1 MTSSP
6 ALSCRT
12 AGQSFDSAGGGNSL
26 PAAAPTT
33 IPRWTQDPQ
42 PGQEQVEL
50 PVPGD
55 LGTAVRTLA
64 QSLQVAP
71 GSIWLAA
78 HARVLQSLSGETEI
92 TTGCLDAFGTWQ
104 CNLDLTHRSW
114 RALVSDANDRQ
125 IRARTEQSGPM
136 QASFRQANHKAAA
149 PGYEVVFGGLRD
161 DDTELPEGIVLG
173 MSVGNAATGEVLR
186 LNYRRDVLDE
196 DAALRIAGYHLSAV
210 RHLVSDPESDP
221 DDVDLVG
228 PEERRFQL
236 EQLAGPGRP
245 RPQARFHELFE
256 ERVRQHPE
264 RIAAVQDSREWTYAE
279 LNARANR
286 LARALL
292 ARGLQ
297 SEDIV
302 AVVAERDLE
311 WMAAVIGILKAGG
324 AYLPIEPHFPADR
337 IARTLTRA
345 GAHVVVTESG
355 STTTLDEALEGM
367 PAVTKLLFE
376 DIEAEGH
383 PTDDPGLVIRPDQ
396 LAYVYFTSG
405 STGEPK
411 GAMCEHAGMVN
422 HLYAKIEDLGIGPG
436 DVVAQSAPQCF
447 DISLWQLV
455 SALLVGGRTLII
467 GQDRILDVERFI
479 DTVERGAV
487 AVFQVVPSYLD
498 AVVAYLGGKPHAL
511 PHLRCVS
518 ATGEALK
525 RELVRRWFEVMPDV
539 KLVNAYG
546 LTETSDDTNHEVMSA
561 APTGGSVPLGPP
573 IPNVRIH
580 ILDERQRL
588 VPLGAPGEIAF
599 SGVCVGRGYINDPER
614 TAQAYSTD
622 PYVDGARLYRA
633 GDYGRWSPDGKLEYL
648 GRRDNQVK
656 ISGFRIEIGDIE
668 NALLR
673 VPGVRD
679 GAVVV
684 GEGAGQSKFLVAFYS
699 GSRPLEVDEIRSEL
713 AARVP
718 GYMVPSAYR
727 WQESLPLTGNGKIDR
742 KALTRMAR
750 EVVPEAGAAT
760 EALSAA
766 EQRLAE
772 AWATVLGLPV
782 GRIGGQD
789 SFFALG
795 GTSLSAVKLAV
806 LLKRAVSIKDIMQT
820 PILADLAALLEA
832 SSLAGT
838 AVPPAPRMAGAV
850 TEPDSMVPAGGP
862 VGLSH
867 PLPMK
872 RKDL

>member
-1 MTSSP
+1 MTTTS
-6 ALSCRT
+6 ALTCRT
-12 AGQSFDSAGGGNSL
+12 VADRSSDPASSRHAL
-26 PAAAPTT
+26 PAAAPTA
-33 IPRWTQDPQ
+33 IPRWTRDPQ
-42 PGQEQVEL
+42 SGQQQVEVT
-50 PVPGD
+50 VPKD
-55 LGTAVRTLA
+55 LRTSVRLTARALGTT
-64 QSLQVAP
+64 P
-71 GSIWLAA
+71 GSLWLAA
-78 HARVLQSLSGETEI
+78 HARVLHALSGETEI
-92 TTGCLDAFGTWQ
+92 ATGCVDMAGTWR
-104 CNLDLTHRSW
+104 CVLDLGHPSW
-114 RALVSDANDRQ
+114 RSLVAEAHDRQ
-125 IRARTEQSGPM
+125 ALADGGPPDSEQAALMDARHEA
-136 QASFRQANHKAAA
+136 ASA
-149 PGYEVVFGGLRD
+149 GYEVVFALQGD
-161 DDTELPEGIVLG
+161 DGKLPEGIVLG
-173 MSVGNAATGEVLR
+173 ITLRTVAGREVLLLR
-186 LNYRRDVLDE
+186 YRRDVLDH
-196 DAALRIAGYHLSAV
+196 DAALRIAGYHLAAL
-210 RHLVSDPESDP
+210 RHLVADPEAEPADADLVDP
-221 DDVDLVG
+221 D
-228 PEERRFQL
+228 ERRLQL
-236 EQLAGPGRP
+236 EQLAGPERP
-245 RPQARFHELFE
+245 RPRRRFHELFE
-256 ERVRQHPE
+256 ERVRLHPE
-264 RIAAVQDSREWTYAE
+264 RIAAVQDTREWTYAE

-297 SEDIV
+297 AEDVV
-302 AVVAERDLE
+302 AVVAKRDLE

-324 AYLPIEPHFPADR
+324 AYLPIEPQFPADR
-337 IARTLTRA
+337 IARTVTRA
-345 GAHVVVTESG
+345 GSHMALTEEG
-355 STTTLDEALEGM
+355 SSTTLDEALDGM
-367 PAVTKLLFE
+367 PSVTRVLFE
-376 DIEAEGH
+376 EIEAEGH
-383 PTDDPGLVIRPDQ
+383 AADDLGVEVRPDQ

-411 GAMCEHAGMVN
+411 GAMCEHDGMVN
-422 HLYAKIEDLGIGPG
+422 HLYAKIEDLGIRPG

-455 SALLVGGRTLII
+455 SALLVGGRTLIV
-467 GQDRILDVERFI
+467 GQDRILDVERFV
-479 DTVERGAV
+479 DTVERNAV

-498 AVVAYLGGKPHAL
+498 AVVAYLAGKPRTL

-525 RELVRRWFEVMPDV
+525 LELVRRWFDVMPNV

-561 APTGGSVPLGPP
+561 APAGGSVPLGRP

-599 SGVCVGRGYINDPER
+599 SGVCVGRGYLNDPER

-622 PYVDGARLYRA
+622 PYVDGVRLYRA

-684 GEGAGQSKFLVAFYS
+684 GEGGGQSKFLVAFYS
-699 GSRPLEVDEIRSEL
+699 GDRPLEADEIHSEM
-713 AARVP
+713 ASRVP
-718 GYMVPSAYR
+718 GYMVPSTYR

-750 EVVPEAGAAT
+750 EVVPEAGTPTETLTAT
-760 EALSAA
+760 

-772 AWATVLGLPV
+772 AWASVLGIPA
-782 GRIGGQD
+782 GRISGQD

-820 PILADLAALLEA
+820 PILADLAILLEA
-832 SSLAGT
+832 SSLEHAAEPAATTPAGT
-838 AVPPAPRMAGAV
+838 AAEPASMPRR
-850 TEPDSMVPAGGP
+850 PIRHSN
-862 VGLSH
+862 
-867 PLPMK
+867 PLPVK

>member
-1 MTSSP
+1 MTTTS

-12 AGQSFDSAGGGNSL
+12 AADRSSGPGNDR
-26 PAAAPTT
+26 T
-33 IPRWTQDPQ
+33 IPGGALVTVVPRWARERR
-42 PGQEQVEL
+42 PGRGRIDVAVPEDVRLAVEAL
-50 PVPGD
+50 SRM
-55 LGTAVRTLA
+55 LGVTPASV
-64 QSLQVAP
+64 
-71 GSIWLAA
+71 WMAA
-78 HARVLQSLSGETEI
+78 HARVLQALSGEADVV
-92 TTGCLDAFGTWQ
+92 TGWKDGAGTWP
-104 CNLDLTHRSW
+104 CGLDVGVGSW
-114 RALVSDANDRQ
+114 RALVSSAHNRQ
-125 IRARTEQSGPM
+125 AQAEREGRA
-136 QASFRQANHKAAA
+136 QASGLF
-149 PGYEVVFGGLRD
+149 EVVFSEVVSGTGDDGGSGFA
-161 DDTELPEGIVLG
+161 EGVVVGVFLDGGAGGGVLG
-173 MSVGNAATGEVLR
+173 VR
-186 LNYRRDVLDE
+186 YRRDVLDE
-196 DAALRIAGYHLSAV
+196 DAAFRIAGYHLAAV
-210 RHLVSDPESDP
+210 RHLVADPDSDPG
-221 DDVDLVG
+221 DVDLVG
-228 PEERRFQL
+228 PEERRVQL
-236 EQLAGPGRP
+236 EQLAGPARP
-245 RPQARFHELFE
+245 RPGRRFHELFE
-256 ERVRQHPE
+256 ERAREHPG
-264 RIAAVQDSREWTYAE
+264 RIAAVQDGREWTYME

-286 LARALL
+286 VARALL
-292 ARGLQ
+292 KRGLRA
-297 SEDIV
+297 EEIV

-311 WMAAVIGILKAGG
+311 WMAAVIGIFKAGG
-324 AYLPIEPHFPADR
+324 AYLPLEPQFPADR
-337 IARTLTRA
+337 IARTLARA
-345 GAHVVVTESG
+345 GARVVLSEGG
-355 STTTLDEALEGM
+355 STASLDEALDGM
-367 PAVTKLLFE
+367 PGVARLLLE
-376 DIEAEGH
+376 EVEAEGH
-383 PTDDPGLVIRPDQ
+383 AGDDPGVAVRGDQ

-411 GAMCEHAGMVN
+411 GAMCEHDGMLN

-455 SALLVGGRTLII
+455 SALVVGGRTLIV
-467 GQDRILDVERFI
+467 GQDNILDVERFV
-479 DTVERGAV
+479 DTVERGGV

-498 AVVAYLGGKPHAL
+498 AVAAYLGGNPRAL
-511 PHLRCVS
+511 PRLRCVS

-525 RELVRRWFEVMPDV
+525 AELVRRWFEVMPDV

-561 APTGGSVPLGPP
+561 APADGSVPLGPA
-573 IPNVRIH
+573 IPNVRVH
-580 ILDERQRL
+580 ILDERGRL

-614 TAQAYSTD
+614 TAQAYSPD

-633 GDYGRWSPDGKLEYL
+633 GDYGRWSPEGKLEYL

-699 GSRPLEVDEIRSEL
+699 GNRPLEVDEIRSEV

-718 GYMVPSAYR
+718 GYMVPSTYR

-750 EVVPEAGAAT
+750 EVIPEAGTAT

-772 AWATVLGLPV
+772 AWATVLGLPM

-820 PILADLAALLEA
+820 PILADLATLLEA
-832 SSLAGT
+832 SSPAET
-838 AVPPAPRMAGAV
+838 AVPPDPRTAGAV
-850 TEPDSMVPAGGP
+850 AQPDSVAPAGGP

>member
-1 MTSSP
+1 MTITQ
-6 ALSCRT
+6 ALTCRT
-12 AGQSFDSAGGGNSL
+12 AADNT
-26 PAAAPTT
+26 AAPSGNLPSRPEVAPL
-33 IPRWTQDPQ
+33 IPRWTQDRRA
-42 PGQEQVEL
+42 GQDLVEA
-50 PVPGD
+50 PVPED
-55 LGTAVRTLA
+55 LRAEVGALA
-64 QSLQVAP
+64 RAMDVTP

-78 HARVLQSLSGETEI
+78 HARVLQALSGEAEVS
-92 TTGCLDAFGTWQ
+92 TGRLDTAGTWQ
-104 CNLDLTHRSW
+104 CNLDLDRRSW
-114 RALVSDANDRQ
+114 RALVQESRDRE
-125 IRARTEQSGPM
+125 ALHEAGPG
-136 QASFRQANHKAAA
+136 
-149 PGYEVVFGGLRD
+149 GYEVVFGAGREES
-161 DDTELPEGIVLG
+161 ELPEGIVLG
-173 MSVGNAATGEVLR
+173 VFLLGTSGGEVLR
-186 LNYRRDVLDE
+186 LRYRRDVLDAG
-196 DAALRIAGYHLSAV
+196 AAHRIAGYHLTAL
-210 RHLVSDPESDP
+210 RHLIADPEAEP
-221 DDVDLVG
+221 IEADLV
-228 PEERRFQL
+228 EADERRLQL
-236 EQLAGPGRP
+236 EQLAGPERA
-245 RPQARFHELFE
+245 RPQRRFHELFE
-256 ERVRQHPE
+256 ERVREHPE
-264 RIAAVQDSREWTYAE
+264 RIAAIQDTREWTYAE

-292 ARGLQ
+292 QRGLKA
-297 SEDIV
+297 EEIV

-311 WMAAVIGILKAGG
+311 WMAAVIGVLKAGG

-345 GAHVVVTESG
+345 GARMALSEEG
-355 STTTLDEALEGM
+355 STTTLDEALAGM
-367 PAVTKLLFE
+367 PAVTKILFG
-376 DIEAEGH
+376 DVEAEGH
-383 PTDDPGLVIRPDQ
+383 AAHDLGVEVRPDQ

-411 GAMCEHAGMVN
+411 GAMCEHDGMVN
-422 HLYAKIEDLGIGPG
+422 HLFAKIEDLGIGPG

-455 SALLVGGRTLII
+455 SALLVGGSTLIVA
-467 GQDRILDVERFI
+467 QDRILDVERFV
-479 DTVERGAV
+479 DTVEQGGV

-498 AVVAYLGGKPHAL
+498 AVVAYLDGKPRAL
-511 PHLRCVS
+511 PRLRCVS

-546 LTETSDDTNHEVMSA
+546 LTETSDDTNHEVMSE
-561 APTGGSVPLGPP
+561 APASDHVPLGRA

-633 GDYGRWSPDGKLEYL
+633 GDFGRWSADGKLEYL
-648 GRRDNQVK
+648 GRHDNQVK

-673 VPGVRD
+673 VDGVRD

-699 GSRPLEVDEIRSEL
+699 GDRPLEVDDIRNQMSS
-713 AARVP
+713 RVP
-718 GYMVPSAYR
+718 GYMVPSTYR

-742 KALTRMAR
+742 KALGRMAR
-750 EVVPEAGAAT
+750 EVVPETDAAT
-760 EALSAA
+760 EALTGT

-772 AWATVLGLPV
+772 AWASVLGLPA
-782 GRIGGQD
+782 GRIGRQD

-820 PILADLAALLEA
+820 PVLADLAILLDP
-832 SSLAGT
+832 S
-838 AVPPAPRMAGAV
+838 
-850 TEPDSMVPAGGP
+850 PAGGATP
-862 VGLSH
+862 PDTGGKTS
-867 PLPMK
+867 
-872 RKDL
+872 

>member
-1 MTSSP
+1 MAGAGLRGAHPAGPGPRRSSRGPQAGRPP
-6 ALSCRT
+6 ASAAYEVLFSTDQDDDPELAEGLVLGVSLRD
-12 AGQSFDSAGGGNSL
+12 AAGGE
-26 PAAAPTT
+26 A
-33 IPRWTQDPQ
+33 
-42 PGQEQVEL
+42 
-50 PVPGD
+50 
-55 LGTAVRTLA
+55 
-64 QSLQVAP
+64 
-71 GSIWLAA
+71 
-78 HARVLQSLSGETEI
+78 
-92 TTGCLDAFGTWQ
+92 
-104 CNLDLTHRSW
+104 
-114 RALVSDANDRQ
+114 
-125 IRARTEQSGPM
+125 
-136 QASFRQANHKAAA
+136 
-149 PGYEVVFGGLRD
+149 
-161 DDTELPEGIVLG
+161 
-173 MSVGNAATGEVLR
+173 LR
-186 LNYRRDVLDE
+186 LRYRRDVLDE
-196 DAALRIAGYHLSAV
+196 DAALRIAGYHLSAL
-210 RHLVSDPESDP
+210 RHLVADPEAEPADA
-221 DDVDLVG
+221 DLVD
-228 PEERRFQL
+228 PEERRLQL
-236 EQLAGPGRP
+236 EQLAGPERP
-245 RPQARFHELFE
+245 RPQRRFHELFE

-264 RIAAVQDSREWTYAE
+264 RIAAVQDAREWTYSE

-286 LARALL
+286 IARALL
-292 ARGLQ
+292 ARGLRA
-297 SEDIV
+297 EDIV

-311 WMAAVIGILKAGG
+311 WMAAVIGIFKAGG

-345 GAHVVVTESG
+345 GCRVVLTEGG

-376 DIEAEGH
+376 DVEAEGH
-383 PTDDPGLVIRPDQ
+383 AADDLGLEVRPDQ

-411 GAMCEHAGMVN
+411 GAMCEHDGMVN

-455 SALLVGGRTLII
+455 SALLVGGRTLIV
-467 GQDRILDVERFI
+467 GQDRILDVERFV

-498 AVVAYLGGKPHAL
+498 AVVAYLGGKPRAL

-525 RELVRRWFEVMPDV
+525 RELVRRWFDVMPNV

-561 APTGGSVPLGPP
+561 APAGGSVPLGPP

-699 GSRPLEVDEIRSEL
+699 GNRPLEVDEIRSEM

-750 EVVPEAGAAT
+750 EVVPEAGTAT
-760 EALSAA
+760 EALSAT

-772 AWATVLGLPV
+772 AWATVLGLPA

-820 PILADLAALLEA
+820 PVLADLATLLEA
-832 SSLAGT
+832 SSLADA
-838 AVPPAPRMAGAV
+838 AVPPAPRPAGAV
-850 TEPDSMVPAGGP
+850 AEPDSMAPVGGP
-862 VGLSH
+862 VGHSH
-867 PLPMK
+867 PLPVK

>member
-1 MTSSP
+1 MTTTS
-6 ALSCRT
+6 ALTCRT
-12 AGQSFDSAGGGNSL
+12 AADHSSDPGRSRLAL

-33 IPRWTQDPQ
+33 IPRWTRHPQ
-42 PGQEQVEL
+42 AGQERVEVA
-50 PVPGD
+50 VPED
-55 LGTAVRTLA
+55 LRTSVRLTARALETT
-64 QSLQVAP
+64 P
-71 GSIWLAA
+71 GSLWLAA
-78 HARVLQSLSGETEI
+78 HARVLHALSGETEI
-92 TTGCLDAFGTWQ
+92 AIGCVDSAGTWR
-104 CNLDLTHRSW
+104 CDLVLSHVSW
-114 RALVSDANDRQ
+114 RSLVAEAHDRQ
-125 IRARTEQSGPM
+125 ALAARGEARHKT
-136 QASFRQANHKAAA
+136 AS
-149 PGYEVVFGGLRD
+149 PGYEVVFDLQGGD
-161 DDTELPEGIVLG
+161 AELPEGIVLG
-173 MSVGNAATGEVLR
+173 ATVPTVAGREVLLLR
-186 LNYRRDVLDE
+186 YRRDVLDH
-196 DAALRIAGYHLSAV
+196 DAALRIAGYHLAAL
-210 RHLVSDPESDP
+210 RHLVANPEAEPADA
-221 DDVDLVG
+221 DLLDAD
-228 PEERRFQL
+228 ERRLQL
-236 EQLAGPGRP
+236 EQLAGPERP
-245 RPQARFHELFE
+245 RPRRRFHQLFE
-256 ERVRQHPE
+256 EHVRLHPE
-264 RIAAVQDSREWTYAE
+264 RIAAVQDTREWTYAE
-279 LNARANR
+279 LNGRANR

-297 SEDIV
+297 SEDVV
-302 AVVAERDLE
+302 AVVAKRDLE

-324 AYLPIEPHFPADR
+324 AYLPIEPQFPADR

-345 GAHVVVTESG
+345 GSRMALTEEG
-355 STTTLDEALEGM
+355 SSATLDDALDGM
-367 PAVTKLLFE
+367 PSVTKVLFE

-383 PTDDPGLVIRPDQ
+383 AADDLGVEVRPDQ

-411 GAMCEHAGMVN
+411 GAMCEHDGMVN

-455 SALLVGGRTLII
+455 SALLVGGRTLIVW
-467 GQDRILDVERFI
+467 QDRILDVERFV

-498 AVVAYLGGKPHAL
+498 AVVAYLAGKPRAL

-525 RELVRRWFEVMPDV
+525 RELVRRWFDVMPNV

-561 APTGGSVPLGPP
+561 APAGGSVPLGPP

-599 SGVCVGRGYINDPER
+599 SGVCVGRGYINDPDR
-614 TAQAYSTD
+614 TAQAYSAD

-668 NALLR
+668 NALLH

-684 GEGAGQSKFLVAFYS
+684 GEGGGQSKFLVAFYS
-699 GSRPLEVDEIRSEL
+699 GDRPLEVAEIHSEM
-713 AARVP
+713 ASRVP
-718 GYMVPSAYR
+718 GYMVPSTYR
-727 WQESLPLTGNGKIDR
+727 WQEVLPLTGNGKIDR
-742 KALTRMAR
+742 KALTRMAG
-750 EVVPEAGAAT
+750 EVVPEAGSPTETLTAT
-760 EALSAA
+760 

-772 AWATVLGLPV
+772 AWASVLGIPA

-820 PILADLAALLEA
+820 PVLADLAILLEA
-832 SSLAGT
+832 SSLENAAEPPAPTRAGT
-838 AVPPAPRMAGAV
+838 AAEPA
-850 TEPDSMVPAGGP
+850 SMSPTP
-862 VGLSH
+862 TRHSN
-867 PLPMK
+867 PLPVK

>member
-1 MTSSP
+1 MTTTP
-6 ALSCRT
+6 AITCRT
-12 AGQSFDSAGGGNSL
+12 VGQSSIPADGRSSA
-26 PAAAPTT
+26 PAAAPTSV
-33 IPRWTQDPQ
+33 PRWTREMRS
-42 PGQEQVEL
+42 GQELVEVA
-50 PVPGD
+50 VPEE
-55 LGTAVRTLA
+55 LSASVRLA
-64 QSLQVAP
+64 ARALEATP
-71 GSIWLAA
+71 GSLWLAA
-78 HARVLQSLSGETEI
+78 HARVLHALSGETEVATGYMG
-92 TTGCLDAFGTWQ
+92 TTGTWR
-104 CNLDLTHRSW
+104 CALDLGHPSW
-114 RALVSDANDRQ
+114 RGLVAEAHDRQ
-125 IRARTEQSGPM
+125 LRAGTEDRREA
-136 QASFRQANHKAAA
+136 AST
-149 PGYEVVFGGLRD
+149 GYEVLFGMLQGD
-161 DDTELPEGIVLG
+161 DAGLPEGIALGVGLRAVAAGERLVLRYRR
-173 MSVGNAATGEVLR
+173 EVL
-186 LNYRRDVLDE
+186 DAA
-196 DAALRIAGYHLSAV
+196 AALRIAGYHLAAL
-210 RHLVSDPESDP
+210 RHLVADPEAEPLDSDLVDP
-221 DDVDLVG
+221 D
-228 PEERRFQL
+228 ERRFQL
-236 EQLAGPGRP
+236 EQLAGPERP
-245 RPQARFHELFE
+245 RPQRRFHELFE
-256 ERVRQHPE
+256 ERVRLHPE
-264 RIAAVQDSREWTYAE
+264 RVAAAQDTREWTYAE

-297 SEDIV
+297 AEDVV
-302 AVVAERDLE
+302 AVVAQRDLE

-345 GAHVVVTESG
+345 GSRMALTEEG
-355 STTTLDEALEGM
+355 STSSLDEALRGM
-367 PAVTKLLFE
+367 PSVTRLLFE
-376 DIEAEGH
+376 EIEAEGH
-383 PTDDPGLVIRPDQ
+383 SDGDPGVEVRPDQ

-411 GAMCEHAGMVN
+411 GAMCAHDGMVN

-455 SALLVGGRTLII
+455 SALLVGGRTLIV
-467 GQDRILDVERFI
+467 GQDRIMDVERFV
-479 DTVERGAV
+479 DTVDRGEV

-498 AVVAYLGGKPHAL
+498 AVVAYLDGKPRTL

-525 RELVRRWFEVMPDV
+525 RELVRRWFDVLPEV

-546 LTETSDDTNHEVMSA
+546 LTETSDDTNHEVMGE
-561 APTGGSVPLGPP
+561 APAGDSVPLGPP

-599 SGVCVGRGYINDPER
+599 SGVCVGLGYINDPER
-614 TAQAYSTD
+614 TARAYSSD

-684 GEGAGQSKFLVAFYS
+684 GEGGGQSKFLVAFYS
-699 GSRPLEVDEIRSEL
+699 GNQPLEVDEIRSEI
-713 AARVP
+713 ASRVP
-718 GYMVPSAYR
+718 AYMVPSAYR
-727 WQESLPLTGNGKIDR
+727 WQERLPLTGNGKIDR
-742 KALTRMAR
+742 KVLTRMAG
-750 EVVPEAGAAT
+750 EVVPEAGTRAETLTAT
-760 EALSAA
+760 

-772 AWATVLGLPV
+772 AWASVLGLPE

-806 LLKRAVSIKDIMQT
+806 QLKRAVSIKDIMQT
-820 PILADLAALLEA
+820 PVLADLATLLEA
-832 SSLAGT
+832 SSLVDAAEAPT
-838 AVPPAPRMAGAV
+838 QPENAVAPASVPPTTAGHSN
-850 TEPDSMVPAGGP
+850 PP
-862 VGLSH
+862 
-867 PLPMK
+867 PMN

>member
-1 MTSSP
+1 MTTTS
-6 ALSCRT
+6 ALTCRT
-12 AGQSFDSAGGGNSL
+12 VADPSAGPGNDRAA
-26 PAAAPTT
+26 PVGAAPTA
-33 IPRWTQDPQ
+33 IPRWTQDRR
-42 PGQEQVEL
+42 PGQGRVEVA
-50 PVPGD
+50 VPEG
-55 LGTAVRTLA
+55 LRQAVRALSRTLDA
-64 QSLQVAP
+64 AP
-71 GSIWLAA
+71 ASIWLAA
-78 HARVLQSLSGETEI
+78 HARVLQALSGETAV
-92 TTGCLDAFGTWQ
+92 TTGCRDASGTWP
-104 CNLDLTHRSW
+104 CELDPGLGSW
-114 RALVSDANDRQ
+114 RALVSAARIRQ
-125 IRARTEQSGPM
+125 V
-136 QASFRQANHKAAA
+136 QAHAGLAEEPHAGRPPASAA
-149 PGYEVVFGGLRD
+149 YEVLLSTDHD
-161 DDTELPEGIVLG
+161 DDPELPEGLVLG
-173 MSVGNAATGEVLR
+173 VSLLDAAGGEALR
-186 LNYRRDVLDE
+186 LRYRRDVLDE
-196 DAALRIAGYHLSAV
+196 DAAVRIAGYHLSAL
-210 RHLVSDPESDP
+210 RHLVADP
-221 DDVDLVG
+221 DAEPADADLVD
-228 PEERRFQL
+228 PDERRLQL
-236 EQLAGPGRP
+236 EQLAGPERP
-245 RPQARFHELFE
+245 RPQRRFHELFE

-264 RIAAVQDSREWTYAE
+264 RIAAVQASRQWTYAE

-286 LARALL
+286 IARALL
-292 ARGLQ
+292 AHGVQR
-297 SEDIV
+297 EDIV

-324 AYLPIEPHFPADR
+324 AYLPIEPHFPSER

-345 GAHVVVTESG
+345 GCSTVLSEEG
-355 STTTLDEALEGM
+355 STTTLDEALDGM

-376 DIEAEGH
+376 DVEAEGH
-383 PTDDPGLVIRPDQ
+383 VADDLGMDVRPNQ

-411 GAMCEHAGMVN
+411 GAMCEHDGMVN

-436 DVVAQSAPQCF
+436 DVVAQTAPQCF

-455 SALLVGGRTLII
+455 SALLVGGRTHIV
-467 GQDRILDVERFI
+467 GQDRILDLERFV
-479 DTVERGAV
+479 DTIEGGGV

-498 AVVAYLGGKPHAL
+498 AVVAYLDGKPRAL
-511 PHLRCVS
+511 PSLRCVS

-525 RELVRRWFEVMPDV
+525 PELIRRWFAVMPDV

-546 LTETSDDTNHEVMSA
+546 LTETSDDTNHEVMSS
-561 APTGGSVPLGPP
+561 APAGDYVPLGPP

-614 TAQAYSTD
+614 TAQAYSAD
-622 PYVDGARLYRA
+622 PFVDGVRLYRA
-633 GDYGRWSPDGKLEYL
+633 GDFGRWSPDGKLEYL

-699 GSRPLEVDEIRSEL
+699 GNRSLDVDEIRSEM

-718 GYMVPSAYR
+718 GYMVPSTYR

-750 EVVPEAGAAT
+750 EVVPEAGTAT
-760 EALSAA
+760 EALSAT

-772 AWATVLGLPV
+772 AWATVLGLPA

-789 SFFALG
+789 SFFELG

-806 LLKRAVSIKDIMQT
+806 LLKRSVSIKDIMQT
-820 PILADLAALLEA
+820 PVLADLATLLEA
-832 SSLAGT
+832 SSLVDA
-838 AVPPAPRMAGAV
+838 AVPPAPRPAGAAA
-850 TEPDSMVPAGGP
+850 EPAAMVPVGQPLDHSNPQP
-862 VGLSH
+862 VKREDLS
-867 PLPMK
+867 
-872 RKDL
+872 

>member
-1 MTSSP
+1 MTTTS
-6 ALSCRT
+6 ALTCRT
-12 AGQSFDSAGGGNSL
+12 VADHSSGPGNDRATPAG
-26 PAAAPTT
+26 AAPTA
-33 IPRWTQDPQ
+33 IPRWTQDSQ
-42 PGQEQVEL
+42 PGQGRVEVA
-50 PVPGD
+50 VPED
-55 LGTAVRTLA
+55 LCRAVRTVSR
-64 QSLQVAP
+64 SLDATP
-71 GSIWLAA
+71 ASIWLAA
-78 HARVLQSLSGETEI
+78 HARVLQALSGETEVS
-92 TTGCLDAFGTWQ
+92 TGCRDASGTWP
-104 CNLDLTHRSW
+104 CELDLGQESW
-114 RALVSDANDRQ
+114 RALVATARNRQ
-125 IRARTEQSGPM
+125 VQAGAEQSGPG
-136 QASFRQANHKAAA
+136 QASHEPSA
-149 PGYEVVFGGLRD
+149 PGYEVVFGALRD
-161 DDTELPEGIVLG
+161 DDDPELPEGIVLG
-173 MSVGNAATGEVLR
+173 VSVGNSAAGEVLR
-186 LNYRRDVLDE
+186 LRYRGDVLDAGAARRVAGYYL
-196 DAALRIAGYHLSAV
+196 AALR
-210 RHLVSDPESDP
+210 HLVANPEADPADA
-221 DDVDLVG
+221 DLVD
-228 PEERRFQL
+228 PHERSFQL
-236 EQLAGPGRP
+236 EQLAGPERP
-245 RPQARFHELFE
+245 RPQRRFHELFE
-256 ERVRQHPE
+256 ERVRQHPD
-264 RIAAVQDSREWTYAE
+264 RTAAVQDAREWTYSE

-286 LARALL
+286 IARALL
-292 ARGLQ
+292 ARGLRA
-297 SEDIV
+297 EDIV

-337 IARTLTRA
+337 IARTLARA
-345 GAHVVVTESG
+345 GCRVVLAEGG
-355 STTTLDEALEGM
+355 STTTLDEALDEM
-367 PAVTKLLFE
+367 PELTKLLFE
-376 DIEAEGH
+376 DIEDEGH
-383 PTDDPGLVIRPDQ
+383 ADDDLGVEVRPDQ

-411 GAMCEHAGMVN
+411 GAMCEHDGMVN

-455 SALLVGGRTLII
+455 SALLVGGRTLIV

-479 DTVERGAV
+479 DSVERGAV

-498 AVVAYLGGKPHAL
+498 AVVAYLGGKPRAL

-525 RELVRRWFEVMPDV
+525 RELVRRWFDVMPNV

-546 LTETSDDTNHEVMSA
+546 LTETSDDTNHEVMSE
-561 APTGGSVPLGPP
+561 APAGGSVPLGPP

-580 ILDERQRL
+580 ILDDRQRL

-599 SGVCVGRGYINDPER
+599 SGVCVGRGYINDPVR
-614 TAQAYSTD
+614 TVQAYSTD

-699 GSRPLEVDEIRSEL
+699 GGRSLEVDEIRGEL

-750 EVVPEAGAAT
+750 EVVPEAGTAT
-760 EALSAA
+760 EALSAT

-772 AWATVLGLPV
+772 AWATVLGLPA

-820 PILADLAALLEA
+820 PILADLATLLES
-832 SSLAGT
+832 SSLADA
-838 AVPPAPRMAGAV
+838 AVPPAPRPAGAAA
-850 TEPDSMVPAGGP
+850 EPDSIIPAGGP
-862 VGLSH
+862 VGHSH
-867 PLPMK
+867 PLPVK

>member
-1 MTSSP
+1 V
-6 ALSCRT
+6 L
-12 AGQSFDSAGGGNSL
+12 
-26 PAAAPTT
+26 
-33 IPRWTQDPQ
+33 
-42 PGQEQVEL
+42 
-50 PVPGD
+50 
-55 LGTAVRTLA
+55 
-64 QSLQVAP
+64 
-71 GSIWLAA
+71 
-78 HARVLQSLSGETEI
+78 HALSGETEV
-92 TTGCLDAFGTWQ
+92 TTGCKDALGTWQ
-104 CNLDLTHRSW
+104 CTLDLAHRSW
-114 RALVSDANDRQ
+114 RALVSDANGRQ
-125 IRARTEQSGPM
+125 IRPRTEQSTPG
-136 QASFRQANHKAAA
+136 QASHEPAA

-161 DDTELPEGIVLG
+161 DDSELPEGIVLG
-173 MSVGNAATGEVLR
+173 ISVGHAAIGEVLR
-186 LNYRRDVLDE
+186 LKYRGEVLDA
-196 DAALRIAGYHLSAV
+196 DAARRIAGYHLAALRGV
-210 RHLVSDPESDP
+210 VADPGADP
-221 DDVDLVG
+221 LDTDLVG
-228 PEERRFQL
+228 QEERRFQL
-236 EQLAGPGRP
+236 EQLAGPERP
-245 RPQARFHELFE
+245 RPQRRFHELFE
-256 ERVRQHPE
+256 ERVRQRPE
-264 RIAAVQDSREWTYAE
+264 QIAAVQDAREWTYAE

-286 LARALL
+286 I
-292 ARGLQ
+292 ARGLL
-297 SEDIV
+297 SRGLRAEDIV

-345 GAHVVVTESG
+345 GARVVLTEGG

-383 PTDDPGLVIRPDQ
+383 PANDLGMEIRPDQ

-411 GAMCEHAGMVN
+411 GAMCEHDGMVN
-422 HLYAKIEDLGIGPG
+422 HLYAKIEDLGIRPG
-436 DVVAQSAPQCF
+436 DVVAQTAPQCF

-455 SALLVGGRTLII
+455 SALLVGGRTLIV

-498 AVVAYLGGKPHAL
+498 AVVAYLGGRPRAL

-525 RELVRRWFEVMPDV
+525 RELVRRWFDVMPDV

-546 LTETSDDTNHEVMSA
+546 LTETSDDTNHEVLSA
-561 APTGGSVPLGPP
+561 APPGGSVPLGPP

-673 VPGVRD
+673 VPAVRD

-699 GSRPLEVDEIRSEL
+699 GNRPLEVDEIRSEM

-718 GYMVPSAYR
+718 GYMVPSTYR
-727 WQESLPLTGNGKIDR
+727 WPESLPLTGNGKIDR

-750 EVVPEAGAAT
+750 EVIPEAGTAT

-772 AWATVLGLPV
+772 AWATVLGLPM

-820 PILADLAALLEA
+820 PILADLATLLET
-832 SSLAGT
+832 SSPADT
-838 AVPPAPRMAGAV
+838 AVPPDPRTAGAV
-850 TEPDSMVPAGGP
+850 AEPDSMAPAGGP

-872 RKDL
+872 RKDP

>member
-1 MTSSP
+1 M
-6 ALSCRT
+6 
-12 AGQSFDSAGGGNSL
+12 
-26 PAAAPTT
+26 
-33 IPRWTQDPQ
+33 
-42 PGQEQVEL
+42 
-50 PVPGD
+50 
-55 LGTAVRTLA
+55 
-64 QSLQVAP
+64 
-71 GSIWLAA
+71 
-78 HARVLQSLSGETEI
+78 VLTE
-92 TTGCLDAFGTWQ
+92 
-104 CNLDLTHRSW
+104 
-114 RALVSDANDRQ
+114 
-125 IRARTEQSGPM
+125 E
-136 QASFRQANHKAAA
+136 
-149 PGYEVVFGGLRD
+149 
-161 DDTELPEGIVLG
+161 
-173 MSVGNAATGEVLR
+173 
-186 LNYRRDVLDE
+186 
-196 DAALRIAGYHLSAV
+196 
-210 RHLVSDPESDP
+210 
-221 DDVDLVG
+221 
-228 PEERRFQL
+228 
-236 EQLAGPGRP
+236 
-245 RPQARFHELFE
+245 
-256 ERVRQHPE
+256 
-264 RIAAVQDSREWTYAE
+264 
-279 LNARANR
+279 
-286 LARALL
+286 
-292 ARGLQ
+292 
-297 SEDIV
+297 
-302 AVVAERDLE
+302 
-311 WMAAVIGILKAGG
+311 
-324 AYLPIEPHFPADR
+324 
-337 IARTLTRA
+337 
-345 GAHVVVTESG
+345 G
-355 STTTLDEALEGM
+355 STGTLDEALDGL
-367 PAVTKLLFE
+367 PAVTRLLF
-376 DIEAEGH
+376 DTIESEGH
-383 PTDDPGLVIRPDQ
+383 SDDDPGVEVRPDQ

-411 GAMCEHAGMVN
+411 GAMCEHEGMVN
-422 HLYAKIEDLGIGPG
+422 HLYAKIEDLGVGPG
-436 DVVAQSAPQCF
+436 DVIAQSAPQCF

-455 SALLVGGRTLII
+455 SALLVGGRTHIVA
-467 GQDRILDVERFI
+467 QDRILDVERFI

-498 AVVAYLGGKPHAL
+498 AVVAYLAGKPHAL

-525 RELVRRWFEVMPDV
+525 RELVRRWFDVMPNV

-561 APTGGSVPLGPP
+561 APAGGSVPLGPP

-633 GDYGRWSPDGKLEYL
+633 GDYGRWSADGKLEYL

-673 VPGVRD
+673 VPGIRD

-684 GEGAGQSKFLVAFYS
+684 GEAEGDGQSAGQSKFLVAFYS
-699 GSRPLEVDEIRSEL
+699 GNRSLEVDEIRSEL

-742 KALTRMAR
+742 KTLTRLAR
-750 EVVPEAGAAT
+750 EVAPEAGTAM
-760 EALSAA
+760 EALSAT

-772 AWATVLGLPV
+772 AWATVLGLPA

-820 PILADLAALLEA
+820 PVLSDLATLLEA
-832 SSLAGT
+832 SSLADA
-838 AVPPAPRMAGAV
+838 AVPPAPQPAEAGA
-850 TEPDSMVPAGGP
+850 EPHSMAP
-862 VGLSH
+862 VGWPVGHSDPLS
-867 PLPMK
+867 MK

>member
-6 ALSCRT
+6 ALTCRT
-12 AGQSFDSAGGGNSL
+12 ASGPFDSVVGRTSR
-26 PAAAPTT
+26 PSAAPTT
-33 IPRWTQDPQ
+33 IPRWTRDRAT
-42 PGQEQVEL
+42 GQERIEL
-50 PVPGD
+50 PVPED
-55 LGTAVRTLA
+55 LRTTVRALARTL
-64 QSLQVAP
+64 SVAP

-78 HARVLQSLSGETEI
+78 HARVLQALSGENEVS
-92 TTGCLDAFGTWQ
+92 TGCQDTAGTWR
-104 CNLDLTHRSW
+104 CSFELGHSSW
-114 RALVSDANDRQ
+114 RALIADASARQ
-125 IRARTEQSGPM
+125 VEARVEHAGSG
-136 QASFRQANHKAAA
+136 QASREAAA
-149 PGYEVVFGGLRD
+149 PGYEVVFGALRND
-161 DDTELPEGIVLG
+161 DPELPEGIVLG
-173 MSVGNAATGEVLR
+173 VSVWNEATGEVLR
-186 LNYRRDVLDE
+186 VRHRGDVLDAG
-196 DAALRIAGYHLSAV
+196 AARRIAGYHLAAL
-210 RHLVSDPESDP
+210 RHLVANPEADPFDA
-221 DDVDLVG
+221 DLIG
-228 PEERRFQL
+228 EDERHFQL
-236 EQLAGPGRP
+236 EQLAGPERP
-245 RPQARFHELFE
+245 RPQHRFHELFE
-256 ERVRQHPE
+256 EQVRQHPE

-297 SEDIV
+297 AEDIV

-324 AYLPIEPHFPADR
+324 AYLPIEPHFPSDR
-337 IARTLTRA
+337 IARTLSRA
-345 GAHVVVTESG
+345 GCRMVLTEEG
-355 STTTLDEALEGM
+355 STATLDEALDGM
-367 PAVTKLLFE
+367 PAVVKLLFE
-376 DIEAEGH
+376 DVEASGH
-383 PTDDPGLVIRPDQ
+383 SADDLGMEIRPDQ

-411 GAMCEHAGMVN
+411 GAMCEHEGMVN

-455 SALLVGGRTLII
+455 SALLVGGRTLIV
-467 GQDRILDVERFI
+467 GQDRILDVERFV
-479 DTVERGAV
+479 DTVAGGCV

-498 AVVAYLGGKPHAL
+498 AVVAYLDGKPRAL

-525 RELVRRWFEVMPDV
+525 RELVRRWFDVMPDV

-546 LTETSDDTNHEVMSA
+546 LTETSDDTNHEVMDA
-561 APTGGSVPLGPP
+561 APAGGSVPLGPP

-614 TAQAYSTD
+614 TAQAYSAD

-699 GSRPLEVDEIRSEL
+699 GNRQLEVDEIRSEI

-718 GYMVPSAYR
+718 AYMVPSAYR

-750 EVVPEAGAAT
+750 EVVPEAATGT
-760 EALSAA
+760 EALSAT

-772 AWATVLGLPV
+772 AWATVLGLPAD
-782 GRIGGQD
+782 RIGGQD

-806 LLKRAVSIKDIMQT
+806 VLKRAVSIKDIMQT
-820 PILADLAALLEA
+820 PVLADLATLLEA
-832 SSLAGT
+832 SSLADA
-838 AVPPAPRMAGAV
+838 AVPPALRPARAAA
-850 TEPDSMVPAGGP
+850 EPDSMAPVGGP
-862 VGLSH
+862 VGHSH
-867 PLPMK
+867 PLPVK

>member
-1 MTSSP
+1 MTTPS
-6 ALSCRT
+6 ALTCRT
-12 AGQSFDSAGGGNSL
+12 VTDHPSGLGSDRIAPAG
-26 PAAAPTT
+26 AAPTA
-33 IPRWTQDPQ
+33 IPRWTQDRR
-42 PGQEQVEL
+42 PGQGRVEVA
-50 PVPGD
+50 VPED
-55 LGTAVRTLA
+55 LRHAVRTLA
-64 QSLQVAP
+64 RTLDASP
-71 GSIWLAA
+71 TSIWLAA
-78 HARVLQSLSGETEI
+78 HARVLQALSGETEV
-92 TTGCLDAFGTWQ
+92 TTGCRYASGTWA
-104 CNLDLTHRSW
+104 CEVDLGQRSW
-114 RALVSDANDRQ
+114 RALVSAVHLREAQADAG
-125 IRARTEQSGPM
+125 QSGRG
-136 QASFRQANHKAAA
+136 QAGYEAAA
-149 PGYEVVFGGLRD
+149 PSYEVVFDAVPAD
-161 DDTELPEGIVLG
+161 DPDLPEGLVLG
-173 MSVGNAATGEVLR
+173 VSIRDAAGGDALC
-186 LNYRRDVLDE
+186 LDYRRDVLDE
-196 DAALRIAGYHLSAV
+196 DAALRIAGYHLNAL
-210 RHLVSDPESDP
+210 RHLVADPEADP
-221 DDVDLVG
+221 DDADLVD
-228 PEERRFQL
+228 PDERRLQL
-236 EQLAGPGRP
+236 EQLAGPERP
-245 RPQARFHELFE
+245 RPQRRFHELFE
-256 ERVRQHPE
+256 DRVRQHPE
-264 RIAAVQDSREWTYAE
+264 RIAAVQDEREWTYEE

-286 LARALL
+286 IARSLHAH
-292 ARGLQ
+292 GLQ
-297 SEDIV
+297 AEDIV

-311 WMAAVIGILKAGG
+311 WMAAVVGILKAGG

-345 GAHVVVTESG
+345 GCRVVLTESG
-355 STTTLDEALEGM
+355 STTTLDEALDGM
-367 PAVTKLLFE
+367 PALTKLLFE
-376 DIEAEGH
+376 DVEAEGH
-383 PTDDPGLVIRPDQ
+383 TDDDLGVDVRPDQ

-411 GAMCEHAGMVN
+411 GAMCEHDGMVN
-422 HLYAKIEDLGIGPG
+422 HLYAKIEDLGIGAG

-455 SALLVGGRTLII
+455 SALLVGGRTLIV
-467 GQDRILDVERFI
+467 GQDRILDVERFV
-479 DTVERGAV
+479 DTVDRGSV

-498 AVVAYLGGKPHAL
+498 AVVAYLGGNPRAL

-525 RELVRRWFEVMPDV
+525 RELVHRWFEVMPNV

-561 APTGGSVPLGPP
+561 APAGDSVPLGPP
-573 IPNVRIH
+573 IANVRIH

-614 TAQAYSTD
+614 TAQVYSTD
-622 PYVDGARLYRA
+622 PFADGARLYRA
-633 GDYGRWSPDGKLEYL
+633 GDYGRWSPDGKLVYL

-699 GSRPLEVDEIRSEL
+699 GNESLEIDEIRNEL
-713 AARVP
+713 AARLPV
-718 GYMVPSAYR
+718 YMVPSAYR

-750 EVVPEAGAAT
+750 EVVPEAGAVT
-760 EALSAA
+760 EALSAT

-772 AWATVLGLPV
+772 AWATVLGLPA

-820 PILADLAALLEA
+820 PVLADLATLLEA
-832 SSLAGT
+832 ASLADLT
-838 AVPPAPRMAGAV
+838 VPPAPHPAEAGA
-850 TEPDSMVPAGGP
+850 EPHSMAPAAGQ
-862 VGLSH
+862 VGHSH
-867 PLPMK
+867 PLPVK
-872 RKDL
+872 GKDL

>member
-1 MTSSP
+1 VARP
-6 ALSCRT
+6 
-12 AGQSFDSAGGGNSL
+12 F
-26 PAAAPTT
+26 
-33 IPRWTQDPQ
+33 
-42 PGQEQVEL
+42 
-50 PVPGD
+50 PGD
-55 LGTAVRTLA
+55 RGAAGRTLA

-71 GSIWLAA
+71 GSIWLATP
-78 HARVLQSLSGETEI
+78 ARVLQSLSGETEV

-104 CNLDLTHRSW
+104 CSLDLTHRSW

-125 IRARTEQSGPM
+125 IQARTEQSGL
-136 QASFRQANHKAAA
+136 RQANHKAAA

-161 DDTELPEGIVLG
+161 DDTELPEGIVLR
-173 MSVGNAATGEVLR
+173 MSVGNAATGEALR
-186 LNYRRDVLDE
+186 LSYRRDVLDE

-210 RHLVSDPESDP
+210 RHLVADPESDP

-245 RPQARFHELFE
+245 RPQRRFHELFE

-292 ARGLQ
+292 MRGLRA
-297 SEDIV
+297 EDIV

-345 GAHVVVTESG
+345 GARVVVTERG

-367 PAVTKLLFE
+367 SAVTKLLFE

-383 PTDDPGLVIRPDQ
+383 TGGDLGIQVRPDQ

-411 GAMCEHAGMVN
+411 GAMCEHDGMVN
-422 HLYAKIEDLGIGPG
+422 HLYAKIEDLGIRPG
-436 DVVAQSAPQCF
+436 DVVAQTAPQCF

-455 SALLVGGRTLII
+455 SALLVGGRTLIV

-498 AVVAYLGGKPHAL
+498 AVVAYLGGKPRAL
-511 PHLRCVS
+511 PHLCCVS

-561 APTGGSVPLGPP
+561 APPGGSVPLGPP

-699 GSRPLEVDEIRSEL
+699 GNRPLEVDEIRSEL

-727 WQESLPLTGNGKIDR
+727 WQERLPLTGNGKIDR

-750 EVVPEAGAAT
+750 EVVPEAGTAT

-832 SSLAGT
+832 SSLADT
-838 AVPPAPRMAGAV
+838 AVPSARRPAGAAA
-850 TEPDSMVPAGGP
+850 EPDSMAPAGGP
-862 VGLSH
+862 VGQSH

-872 RKDL
+872 RKNL

>member
-1 MTSSP
+1 MTTTS
-6 ALSCRT
+6 ALTCRT
-12 AGQSFDSAGGGNSL
+12 AADRSSDPAPKRPAL
-26 PAAAPTT
+26 PAIASTA
-33 IPRWTQDPQ
+33 IPRWTLDPQ
-42 PGQEQVEL
+42 SGQEQVEVA
-50 PVPGD
+50 VPED
-55 LGTAVRTLA
+55 LRTSVMLTARALDT
-64 QSLQVAP
+64 AP
-71 GSIWLAA
+71 GSLWLAA
-78 HARVLQSLSGETEI
+78 HARVLQALSGETEI
-92 TTGCLDAFGTWQ
+92 ATGCRDTAGIWR
-104 CNLDLTHRSW
+104 CNLDLGHPSW
-114 RALVSDANDRQ
+114 RGLIAEAPDRPV
-125 IRARTEQSGPM
+125 RAGAGSADTEQAGRGDTSHEA
-136 QASFRQANHKAAA
+136 AS
-149 PGYEVVFGGLRD
+149 PGYEVVFDALQGD
-161 DDTELPEGIVLG
+161 NAELPEGIVLG
-173 MSVGNAATGEVLR
+173 VILRAVAGGEVLGLR
-186 LNYRRDVLDE
+186 YRRDVLDE
-196 DAALRIAGYHLSAV
+196 DAAVRIAGYHLAAL
-210 RHLVSDPESDP
+210 RHLVADPEADPADADLIDP
-221 DDVDLVG
+221 D
-228 PEERRFQL
+228 ERRFQL
-236 EQLAGPGRP
+236 EQLAGPERSRP
-245 RPQARFHELFE
+245 RRRFHQLFE
-256 ERVRQHPE
+256 ERVRLHPE
-264 RIAAVQDSREWTYAE
+264 SIAAVQDTREWTYAE

-297 SEDIV
+297 AEDVV
-302 AVVAERDLE
+302 AVVAKRDLE

-345 GAHVVVTESG
+345 GSRMALTEEG
-355 STTTLDEALEGM
+355 STASLDEALEGM
-367 PAVTKLLFE
+367 PSVTRLLFE
-376 DIEAEGH
+376 DIEAEGYA
-383 PTDDPGLVIRPDQ
+383 DDDLGVEVRPDQ

-411 GAMCEHAGMVN
+411 GAMCEHDGMVN

-455 SALLVGGRTLII
+455 SALLVGGRTLIV
-467 GQDRILDVERFI
+467 GQDRILDVERFV

-498 AVVAYLGGKPHAL
+498 AVVAYLAGKPRTL

-525 RELVRRWFEVMPDV
+525 RELVRRWFDVMPNV

-546 LTETSDDTNHEVMSA
+546 LTETSDDTNHEVMST
-561 APTGGSVPLGPP
+561 APAGGSVPLGPP

-699 GSRPLEVDEIRSEL
+699 GDRPLEIDEIHSEL
-713 AARVP
+713 ASRVP

-742 KALTRMAR
+742 KALTRIAQ
-750 EVVPEAGAAT
+750 EAVPEAGTPT
-760 EALSAA
+760 ETLTPT
-766 EQRLAE
+766 EQRLAD
-772 AWATVLGLPV
+772 AWASVLGIPA
-782 GRIGGQD
+782 GRIGGHD

-820 PILADLAALLEA
+820 PVLADLAILLEA
-832 SSLAGT
+832 SSLEDA
-838 AVPPAPRMAGAV
+838 AEPPAS
-850 TEPDSMVPAGGP
+850 TPAGSAAEPASLPRTP
-862 VGLSH
+862 VRHSN
-867 PLPMK
+867 PLPVK

>member
-1 MTSSP
+1 M
-6 ALSCRT
+6 
-12 AGQSFDSAGGGNSL
+12 
-26 PAAAPTT
+26 
-33 IPRWTQDPQ
+33 
-42 PGQEQVEL
+42 E
-50 PVPGD
+50 
-55 LGTAVRTLA
+55 
-64 QSLQVAP
+64 
-71 GSIWLAA
+71 
-78 HARVLQSLSGETEI
+78 
-92 TTGCLDAFGTWQ
+92 
-104 CNLDLTHRSW
+104 
-114 RALVSDANDRQ
+114 
-125 IRARTEQSGPM
+125 
-136 QASFRQANHKAAA
+136 
-149 PGYEVVFGGLRD
+149 
-161 DDTELPEGIVLG
+161 
-173 MSVGNAATGEVLR
+173 
-186 LNYRRDVLDE
+186 
-196 DAALRIAGYHLSAV
+196 
-210 RHLVSDPESDP
+210 
-221 DDVDLVG
+221 
-228 PEERRFQL
+228 
-236 EQLAGPGRP
+236 
-245 RPQARFHELFE
+245 
-256 ERVRQHPE
+256 
-264 RIAAVQDSREWTYAE
+264 
-279 LNARANR
+279 
-286 LARALL
+286 
-292 ARGLQ
+292 
-297 SEDIV
+297 
-302 AVVAERDLE
+302 
-311 WMAAVIGILKAGG
+311 
-324 AYLPIEPHFPADR
+324 
-337 IARTLTRA
+337 
-345 GAHVVVTESG
+345 
-355 STTTLDEALEGM
+355 
-367 PAVTKLLFE
+367 
-376 DIEAEGH
+376 
-383 PTDDPGLVIRPDQ
+383 IRPDQ

-411 GAMCEHAGMVN
+411 GAMCEHDGMVN
-422 HLYAKIEDLGIGPG
+422 HLYAKIEDLGIRPG
-436 DVVAQSAPQCF
+436 DVVAQTAPQCF

-455 SALLVGGRTLII
+455 SALLVGGRTLIV

-498 AVVAYLGGKPHAL
+498 AVVAYLGGRPRAL

-525 RELVRRWFEVMPDV
+525 RELVRRWFDVMPDV

-546 LTETSDDTNHEVMSA
+546 LTETSDDTNHEVLSA
-561 APTGGSVPLGPP
+561 APPGGSVPLGPP

-673 VPGVRD
+673 VPAVRD

-699 GSRPLEVDEIRSEL
+699 GNRPLEVDEIRSEM

-718 GYMVPSAYR
+718 GYMVPSTYR

-750 EVVPEAGAAT
+750 EVIPEAGTAT

-772 AWATVLGLPV
+772 AWATVLGLPM

-820 PILADLAALLEA
+820 PILADLATLLEA
-832 SSLAGT
+832 SSPADT
-838 AVPPAPRMAGAV
+838 AVPPDPRTAGAV
-850 TEPDSMVPAGGP
+850 AEPDSMAPAGGP

>member
-6 ALSCRT
+6 AISCRT
-12 AGQSFDSAGGGNSL
+12 AGHSFDSAPGGHSL
-26 PAAAPTT
+26 PDAAPT
-33 IPRWTQDPQ
+33 IPRWRQDPQ
-42 PGQEQVEL
+42 PGQARVEL
-50 PVPGD
+50 PVPEDVGR
-55 LGTAVRTLA
+55 AVRTLA

-78 HARVLQSLSGETEI
+78 HARVLQALTGETEI
-92 TTGCLDAFGTWQ
+92 TTGCRDAFGTWQ
-104 CNLDLTHRSW
+104 RNLDLTHRSW
-114 RALVSDANDRQ
+114 RALVSDANGRQ
-125 IRARTEQSGPM
+125 MRARGEQSGPGH
-136 QASFRQANHKAAA
+136 ASHEWAA

-161 DDTELPEGIVLG
+161 DDSELPDGIVLD
-173 MSVGNAATGEVLR
+173 MSVGNTATGEVLR
-186 LNYRRDVLDE
+186 LKYRGDVLDA
-196 DAALRIAGYHLSAV
+196 DAARRIAGYYLTAL
-210 RHLVSDPESDP
+210 RGLIADPGADP
-221 DDVDLVG
+221 LDTELVG
-228 PEERRFQL
+228 QEEQRFQL
-236 EQLAGPGRP
+236 EQLAGPERP
-245 RPQARFHELFE
+245 RPQRRFHELFE
-256 ERVRQHPE
+256 ERVSRHPE
-264 RIAAVQDSREWTYAE
+264 RIAALQDAREWTYSE

-286 LARALL
+286 IARALL
-292 ARGLQ
+292 ARGLRA
-297 SEDIV
+297 EDIV

-345 GAHVVVTESG
+345 GVRVVLTEGG

-383 PTDDPGLVIRPDQ
+383 PAGDLGMEIRPDQ

-411 GAMCEHAGMVN
+411 GAMCEHDGMVN
-422 HLYAKIEDLGIGPG
+422 HLYAKIEDLGIRSG
-436 DVVAQSAPQCF
+436 DVVAQTAPQCF

-455 SALLVGGRTLII
+455 SALLVGGRTLIV

-498 AVVAYLGGKPHAL
+498 AVVAYLGGTPRAL

-525 RELVRRWFEVMPDV
+525 RELVRRWFDVMPNV

-561 APTGGSVPLGPP
+561 APAGGSVPLGPP

-622 PYVDGARLYRA
+622 PYVDGGRLYRA

-699 GSRPLEVDEIRSEL
+699 GNLPLEVDEIRSEL

-727 WQESLPLTGNGKIDR
+727 WQERLPLTGNGKIDR
-742 KALTRMAR
+742 KALTRMAL
-750 EVVPEAGAAT
+750 EVVPEAGIAR
-760 EALSAA
+760 EALSAT

-820 PILADLAALLEA
+820 PILADLADLLEA
-832 SSLAGT
+832 SSLADV
-838 AVPPAPRMAGAV
+838 AVPPAPRPAEAV
-850 TEPDSMVPAGGP
+850 SEPDPMARVGGP
-862 VGLSH
+862 VGHSH
-867 PLPMK
+867 QLPMK

>member
-1 MTSSP
+1 MTTTP
-6 ALSCRT
+6 ALTCRT
-12 AGQSFDSAGGGNSL
+12 AAADHPSGPGKDRTAPEG
-26 PAAAPTT
+26 AAPTA
-33 IPRWTQDPQ
+33 IPRWTQERQ
-42 PGQEQVEL
+42 PGQGRIEVA
-50 PVPGD
+50 VPED
-55 LGTAVRTLA
+55 VRQAVLILSRMLDATPA
-64 QSLQVAP
+64 SL
-71 GSIWLAA
+71 WMAA
-78 HARVLQSLSGETEI
+78 HARVLQALSGETEV
-92 TTGCLDAFGTWQ
+92 TTGWKDAAGTWP
-104 CNLDLTHRSW
+104 CELDLRLGSW
-114 RALVSDANDRQ
+114 HALVSS
-125 IRARTEQSGPM
+125 ARTRQAHARAEQSGPG
-136 QASFRQANHKAAA
+136 QASHEPAA
-149 PGYEVVFGGLRD
+149 PGYEVVFGTGHDGDSGLA
-161 DDTELPEGIVLG
+161 EGLVLG
-173 MSVGNAATGEVLR
+173 VWLRGAAGGEALSLR
-186 LNYRRDVLDE
+186 YRRDVLDE

-210 RHLVSDPESDP
+210 RHLVADPESDP

-228 PEERRFQL
+228 PEERRVQL
-236 EQLAGPGRP
+236 EQLAGPERP
-245 RPQARFHELFE
+245 RPRRRFHELFE

-264 RIAAVQDSREWTYAE
+264 RIAAVQDPREWTYAE

-292 ARGLQ
+292 ARGLRP
-297 SEDIV
+297 EDIV

-345 GAHVVVTESG
+345 GARVVLTEGG
-355 STTTLDEALEGM
+355 SSTTLDEALEGM
-367 PAVTKLLFE
+367 PAVTKVLFE

-383 PTDDPGLVIRPDQ
+383 PADDLGMEVRPDQ

-411 GAMCEHAGMVN
+411 GAMCEHDGMVN
-422 HLYAKIEDLGIGPG
+422 HLYAKIEDLGIRPG
-436 DVVAQSAPQCF
+436 DVVAQTAPQCF

-455 SALLVGGRTLII
+455 SALLVGGRTLIV

-498 AVVAYLGGKPHAL
+498 AVVAYLGGKPRAL

-525 RELVRRWFEVMPDV
+525 RELVRRWFDVMPDV

-561 APTGGSVPLGPP
+561 APPGGSVPLGPP

-684 GEGAGQSKFLVAFYS
+684 GEGAVVGESAGQSKFLVAFYS
-699 GSRPLEVDEIRSEL
+699 GNRPLEVDEIRSGM

-750 EVVPEAGAAT
+750 EVVPEAGTAT
-760 EALSAA
+760 EALSAT

-832 SSLAGT
+832 SSLADT
-838 AVPPAPRMAGAV
+838 AVPSARRAAGAAA
-850 TEPDSMVPAGGP
+850 EPDSMVPAGGP
-862 VGLSH
+862 VAN
-867 PLPMK
+867 PTRYP
-872 RKDL
+872 

>member
-1 MTSSP
+1 MTSSS
-6 ALSCRT
+6 ALTCRT
-12 AGQSFDSAGGGNSL
+12 AGLSSVPIGGQRPL
-26 PAAAPTT
+26 PVAAPTT
-33 IPRWTQDPQ
+33 IPRWARDRVA
-42 PGQEQVEL
+42 GQERIEL
-50 PVPGD
+50 PVPED
-55 LGTAVRTLA
+55 LDKGVRALARTL
-64 QSLQVAP
+64 SVVP
-71 GSIWLAA
+71 GSIWLAT
-78 HARVLQSLSGETEI
+78 HARVLQALSGENEVS
-92 TTGCLDAFGTWQ
+92 TGYVDAAGTRQ
-104 CNLDLTHRSW
+104 CGFDLSHPSW
-114 RALVSDANDRQ
+114 RALIADAN
-125 IRARTEQSGPM
+125 G
-136 QASFRQANHKAAA
+136 RQAQAHAEQPGPGQADSQGA
-149 PGYEVVFGGLRD
+149 VAGYEVLLSTLQEGD
-161 DDTELPEGIVLG
+161 PELQDGVVLG
-173 MSVGNAATGEVLR
+173 VSIGETAAGEVLR
-186 LNYRRDVLDE
+186 LRYRRDVLDT
-196 DAALRIAGYHLSAV
+196 DAARRVAGYYFAALR
-210 RHLVSDPESDP
+210 HLVENPEADPFDA
-221 DDVDLVG
+221 DLVG
-228 PEERRFQL
+228 QEERRFQL
-236 EQLAGPGRP
+236 EELAGPDRP
-245 RPQARFHELFE
+245 RPQRRFHELFE
-256 ERVRQHPE
+256 ERVLQHPQ

-286 LARALL
+286 IAHALL

-297 SEDIV
+297 AEDIV

-311 WMAAVIGILKAGG
+311 WMAGVIGIFKAGG

-337 IARTLTRA
+337 IARTLIRA
-345 GAHVVVTESG
+345 GCRMVLAEEG
-355 STTTLDEALEGM
+355 STATLDEALNGM
-367 PAVTKLLFE
+367 PAVAKLLFE
-376 DIEAEGH
+376 NVETGGYAA
-383 PTDDPGLVIRPDQ
+383 DDPGLQIRPDQ

-411 GAMCEHAGMVN
+411 GAMCEHEGMVN
-422 HLYAKIEDLGIGPG
+422 HLYAKIEDLGIGSG

-455 SALLVGGRTLII
+455 SALLVGGRTLIV
-467 GQDRILDVERFI
+467 GQDRILDVERFV
-479 DTVERGAV
+479 DTVARGGV
-487 AVFQVVPSYLD
+487 SVFQVVPSYLD
-498 AVVAYLGGKPHAL
+498 ALVAYLDGKPRAL
-511 PHLRCVS
+511 PRLRCVS

-525 RELVRRWFEVMPDV
+525 QELVRRWFDLMPDV

-546 LTETSDDTNHEVMSA
+546 LTETSDDTNHEVMDA
-561 APTGGSVPLGPP
+561 APAGDYVPLGRPV
-573 IPNVRIH
+573 PNVRIR

-622 PYVDGARLYRA
+622 PYMDGARLYRA

-699 GSRPLEVDEIRSEL
+699 GNRPLEVDEIRSEM
-713 AARVP
+713 ATRVP

-727 WQESLPLTGNGKIDR
+727 WQENLPLTGNGKIDR
-742 KALTRMAR
+742 KTLTRMAR
-750 EVVPEAGAAT
+750 EVVPEAGTTT
-760 EALSAA
+760 ETLSAT

-772 AWATVLGLPV
+772 AWATVLGLPA
-782 GRIGGQD
+782 GRISGQD

-832 SSLAGT
+832 SSLADA
-838 AVPPAPRMAGAV
+838 AVPPAPQTAGAAA
-850 TEPDSMVPAGGP
+850 EPDSMAPVGGP
-862 VGLSH
+862 VGHSH

>member
-1 MTSSP
+1 VE
-6 ALSCRT
+6 
-12 AGQSFDSAGGGNSL
+12 
-26 PAAAPTT
+26 
-33 IPRWTQDPQ
+33 IP
-42 PGQEQVEL
+42 E
-50 PVPGD
+50 D
-55 LGTAVRTLA
+55 LRQAVRNLSHMLDVPPA
-64 QSLQVAP
+64 
-71 GSIWLAA
+71 SIWLAA
-78 HARVLQSLSGETEI
+78 HARVLQALSGETEV
-92 TTGCLDAFGTWQ
+92 TTGCRGASGTWP
-104 CNLDLTHRSW
+104 CELDLGQGSW
-114 RALVSDANDRQ
+114 RALVSQAHGLEV
-125 IRARTEQSGPM
+125 RARADRTGGPHAG
-136 QASFRQANHKAAA
+136 QPPASAA
-149 PGYEVVFGGLRD
+149 YEVLFCTDQDHDPELAEGLVLSLSLRD
-161 DDTELPEGIVLG
+161 D
-173 MSVGNAATGEVLR
+173 AGETLHLR
-186 LNYRRDVLDE
+186 YRRDVLDE
-196 DAALRIAGYHLSAV
+196 DAARRIAGYHLSAL
-210 RHLVSDPESDP
+210 RHMVGDPEADP
-221 DDVDLVG
+221 ADADLVD
-228 PEERRFQL
+228 PEERRLQL
-236 EQLAGPGRP
+236 EQLAGPERP
-245 RPQARFHELFE
+245 RPQRRFHELFE

-264 RIAAVQDSREWTYAE
+264 RIAAVQDARAWTYSE

-286 LARALL
+286 IARALHG
-292 ARGLQ
+292 RGLRA
-297 SEDIV
+297 EDIV

-311 WMAAVIGILKAGG
+311 WMAAVIGIFKAGG

-345 GAHVVVTESG
+345 GARVVLTEGG
-355 STTTLDEALEGM
+355 STTTLDDALQGV

-376 DIEAEGH
+376 DIEAEGL
-383 PTDDPGLVIRPDQ
+383 PADDLGMEIRPDQ

-411 GAMCEHAGMVN
+411 GAMCEHDGMVN

-436 DVVAQSAPQCF
+436 DVVAQTAPQCF

-455 SALLVGGRTLII
+455 SALLVGGRTLIV

-479 DTVERGAV
+479 DTVERGSV

-498 AVVAYLGGKPHAL
+498 AVVAYLGGRPRAL
-511 PHLRCVS
+511 PYLRCVS

-525 RELVRRWFEVMPDV
+525 RELVRRWFDVMPDV

-561 APTGGSVPLGPP
+561 APAGGSVPLGPP

-668 NALLR
+668 NALLG
-673 VPGVRD
+673 VPAVRD

-699 GSRPLEVDEIRSEL
+699 GNGPLEVDEIRNEM

-718 GYMVPSAYR
+718 GYMVPSTYR

-750 EVVPEAGAAT
+750 EVIPEAGTAT

-772 AWATVLGLPV
+772 AWATVLGLPM

-820 PILADLAALLEA
+820 PILADLATLLEA
-832 SSLAGT
+832 SSPADT
-838 AVPPAPRMAGAV
+838 AVPPDPRTAGAV
-850 TEPDSMVPAGGP
+850 AEPDSLAPAGGP

>member
-1 MTSSP
+1 MTTTS
-6 ALSCRT
+6 ALTCRT
-12 AGQSFDSAGGGNSL
+12 AGSSSGPGKDRTAPAG
-26 PAAAPTT
+26 AALTV
-33 IPRWTQDPQ
+33 IPRWTQERQPDQGRIEVAVPQ
-42 PGQEQVEL
+42 
-50 PVPGD
+50 D
-55 LGTAVRTLA
+55 LFEAVRTLA
-64 QSLQVAP
+64 QSLQVVP
-71 GSIWLAA
+71 SSIWLAA
-78 HARVLQSLSGETEI
+78 HSRVLHALSGETEV
-92 TTGCLDAFGTWQ
+92 TTGCKDAFGTWQ
-104 CNLDLTHRSW
+104 CTLDLAHRSW
-114 RALVSDANDRQ
+114 RALVSDANGRL
-125 IRARTEQSGPM
+125 IRPRTEQSTPG
-136 QASFRQANHKAAA
+136 QASHEPSA

-161 DDTELPEGIVLG
+161 DDSELPEGIVLG
-173 MSVGNAATGEVLR
+173 ISVGHATIGEVLR
-186 LNYRRDVLDE
+186 LKYRGDVLDA
-196 DAALRIAGYHLSAV
+196 DAARRIASYYLAALRSVVA
-210 RHLVSDPESDP
+210 DPGADP
-221 DDVDLVG
+221 LDTDLVG
-228 PEERRFQL
+228 QEERRFQI
-236 EQLAGPGRP
+236 EQLAGPERP
-245 RPQARFHELFE
+245 RPQRRFHELFE
-256 ERVRQHPE
+256 ERVRQRPE
-264 RIAAVQDSREWTYAE
+264 QIAAVQDAREWTYAE

-286 LARALL
+286 I
-292 ARGLQ
+292 ARGLL
-297 SEDIV
+297 SRGLRAEDIV

-311 WMAAVIGILKAGG
+311 WMAAVIGIFKAGG

-345 GAHVVVTESG
+345 GARVVLTEGG
-355 STTTLDEALEGM
+355 STTTLDEALEAM

-383 PTDDPGLVIRPDQ
+383 PVDDLGLEIRPDQ

-411 GAMCEHAGMVN
+411 GAMCEHDGMVN
-422 HLYAKIEDLGIGPG
+422 HLYAKIEDLGIRPG
-436 DVVAQSAPQCF
+436 DVVAQTAPQCF

-455 SALLVGGRTLII
+455 SALLVGGRTLIV

-479 DTVERGAV
+479 DTVELGAV

-498 AVVAYLGGKPHAL
+498 AVVAYLGGRPRAL

-525 RELVRRWFEVMPDV
+525 RELVRRWFDVMPDV

-546 LTETSDDTNHEVMSA
+546 LTETSDDTNHEVLSA
-561 APTGGSVPLGPP
+561 APPGGSVPLGPP

-614 TAQAYSTD
+614 TALAYSTD

-673 VPGVRD
+673 VPAVRD

-699 GSRPLEVDEIRSEL
+699 GNRPLEVDEIRSEM

-718 GYMVPSAYR
+718 GYMVPSTYR

-750 EVVPEAGAAT
+750 EVMPEAGTAT

-772 AWATVLGLPV
+772 AWATVLGLPM

-820 PILADLAALLEA
+820 PILADLATLLEA
-832 SSLAGT
+832 SSPADT
-838 AVPPAPRMAGAV
+838 AVPPDPRTAGAV
-850 TEPDSMVPAGGP
+850 AEPDSNAPAGGP